1 VPLLVLAA
9 THSPAKAGIAEF
21 AAALPILVLTLPAGA
36 LIDRW
41 NRKRLLIVCDTIRA
55 VAYASLATAI
65 ATGHVWFSHILAVVA
80 IDGCGFV
87 FFGVAERS
95 AVKYVV
101 HDDQLPDAVARNQA
115 RQYAALLGGQPLGG
129 VLYSL
134 GRAVPFLFDAVS
146 YAVSVASL
154 SLVRAQLQ
162 GERTAERRRLL
173 HEVREGVVWFWR
185 QPFVRTTSF
194 LVMGSD
200 FSLNALY
207 LVVIVL
213 ARERGASPALV
224 GAMFGLMGVSGIAG
238 SIIAPRLIRLLST
251 RAVVGATMTAEALLL
266 PLLFL
271 PGEVTPGIVY
281 AGMFLLH
288 PAWGSVVMA
297 YRLRVVPDALVGRM
311 QSVATLLALGPVPLG
326 FLGIGFALEAFG
338 TTPTVLALVGLMAV
352 VATTALTS
360 QAVRSAS

>member
-1 VPLLVLAA
+1 M

-21 AAALPILVLTLPAGA
+21 ASALPILVLTLPAGA
-36 LIDRW
+36 LVDRW
-41 NRKRLLIVCDTIRA
+41 DRKRLLIVCDTIRT
-55 VAYASLATAI
+55 VAYASLAAAI
-65 ATGHVWFSHILAVVA
+65 ATGHVWFAHILAVVA

-87 FFGVAERS
+87 FFTVAERS

-101 HDDQLPDAVARNQA
+101 HDVQLPDAIARNQA

-134 GRAVPFLFDAVS
+134 GRAVPFVFDAVS
-146 YAVSVASL
+146 YAVSVVSL
-154 SLVRAQLQ
+154 GLLRARLQ
-162 GERTAERRRLL
+162 GERTVAPRRLL
-173 HEVREGVVWFWR
+173 HEVREGIAFFWR

-200 FSLNALY
+200 FTLNALY

-213 ARERGASPALV
+213 ARERGASPALI
-224 GAMFGLMGVSGIAG
+224 GFMFGLMGVSGIAG
-238 SIIAPRLIRLLST
+238 AIIAPRVVRLLST
-251 RAVVGATMTAEALLL
+251 RAVVGATMTAEALLV

-271 PGEVTPGIVY
+271 PGRVTPGVVY

-297 YRLRVVPDALVGRM
+297 YRLRVAPDELVGRV
-311 QSVATLLALGPVPLG
+311 QSVATLMALGPVPFG
-326 FLGIGFALEAFG
+326 FLGVGFALEAFG
-338 TTPTVLALVGLMAV
+338 TTPTVLSLVGLMAV